1 MNTKA
6 ISLIYIII
14 LLSISGV
21 VNAKD
26 FYWIGGSGNWN
37 EIQHWSDQPGGQ
49 VNPDAAVPNFSDNV
63 FFDENS
69 FPITGAEVVINDVA
83 KCANMDWSNVT
94 NLPTL
99 KADNDPAHFLTI
111 YGGLKLG
118 TDMLLDLF
126 KPLYFSA
133 STPNNE
139 IDFAGHTFN
148 EDIHFTKNGGWIIK
162 TPLHVQNHIIYFEQ
176 GNLSFEDE
184 VTCAQIIADNP
195 ISRTWT
201 LNTQRRS

>member
-69 FPITGAEVVINDVA
+69 FPAVGAEVIINDVA
-83 KCANMDWSNVT
+83 KCANMDWSKVT
-94 NLPTL
+94 NFPKF
-99 KADNDPAHFLTI
+99 KADDDPAHGSCGRFYRLV
-111 YGGLKLG
+111 Y
-118 TDMLLDLF
+118 LF
-126 KPLYFSA
+126 A
-133 STPNNE
+133 
-139 IDFAGHTFN
+139 DF
-148 EDIHFTKNGGWIIK
+148 
-162 TPLHVQNHIIYFEQ
+162 
-176 GNLSFEDE
+176 
-184 VTCAQIIADNP
+184 
-195 ISRTWT
+195 
-201 LNTQRRS
+201 